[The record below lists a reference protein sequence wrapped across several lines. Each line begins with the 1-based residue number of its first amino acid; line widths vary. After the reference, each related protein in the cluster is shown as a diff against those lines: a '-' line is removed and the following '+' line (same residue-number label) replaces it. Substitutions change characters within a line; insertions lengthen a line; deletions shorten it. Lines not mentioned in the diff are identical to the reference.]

1 MSRSEEEGG
10 PAPIRVLLVDDS
22 ADVRRLVRTALRF
35 RGGFELSG
43 EAATAAQAVELVAAL
58 QPDVVVLDLGLPD
71 LRARDVLTQVREAA
85 PAVKVVVFSGAD
97 PDDRSW
103 YEERAAGYVLKND
116 DLDYLVDLL
125 VSVVRPQR
133 AVAVLDL
140 PEDLGSVKLARTL
153 VRRTLHEWDL
163 AHLEDE
169 ATLVVSEL
177 AANAL
182 NHARSAYQVRIYH
195 NPSTVRIE
203 VRDGGVGTPEPQPA
217 SSDREGGRGLL
228 LVAALSV
235 SWGLEQ
241 TPGGKV
247 VWAELAHGIGTT
259 TPTGNASGV
268 ASTT

>member
-1 MSRSEEEGG
+1 MSGDEPR
-10 PAPIRVLLVDDS
+10 PTPIRVLLVDDS

-43 EAATAAQAVELVAAL
+43 EAGTAAQAVEMAAAL
-58 QPDVVVLDLGLPD
+58 KPDVVVLDLGLPD
-71 LRARDVLTQVREAA
+71 LRARDVLTQVVESA
-85 PAVKVVVFSGAD
+85 PTTKVVVFSGAD
-97 PDDRSW
+97 PEDRSW
-103 YEERAAGYVLKND
+103 YEQRAAGYVLKND

-125 VSVVRPQR
+125 ISVVRPQR

-140 PEDLGSVKLARTL
+140 PEDLGSVRQARAL
-153 VRRTLHEWDL
+153 VRRTLDQWNL

-182 NHARSAYQVRIYH
+182 NHARSSYQVRIYH

-203 VRDGGVGTPEPQPA
+203 VRDGGTGTPEPQPA
-217 SSDREGGRGLL
+217 SATREGGRGLL
-228 LVAALSV
+228 LVSALSV

-241 TPGGKV
+241 TTGGKV
-247 VWAELAHGIGTT
+247 VWAELAHGLG
-259 TPTGNASGV
+259 
-268 ASTT
+268 STA